1 MRSYLDKIKRLRIG
15 WNKNPLGEADFY
27 RLCRR
32 FKVTVVEM
40 PLRTNGFYY
49 CVKGRHFI
57 AVDSKLPQ
65 IKKLLVMFHEFAH
78 FLMHSPDSNTTAS
91 FHGLGQK
98 TRKERE
104 ADAFALCALIPKP
117 WIEEREINDLLD
129 EGFPRELLRER
140 AAIYEQLGL

>member
-1 MRSYLDKIKRLRIG
+1 MRSYLDKIKNLRIG
-15 WNKNPLGEADFY
+15 WDKRPLGEEDFY
-27 RLCRR
+27 GLCRR

-49 CVKGRHFI
+49 CVKQRHFI
-57 AVDSKLPQ
+57 AIDSKLPP

-117 WIEEREINDLLD
+117 WIEEREISDLIED
-129 EGFPRELLRER
+129 GFSLELLRER